1 MGKPPT
7 PLHNIIIQAI
17 TNLLTNNIYFLVCD
31 LLEARIGEKKIVC
44 AYYNHQNHFIL
55 TIMSTSLFC
64 TLSWMENYEKLPI
77 KSGIL
82 AQKCYGAVVRIA
94 ELFLV
99 WFAQKLLLFRQ
110 NFVVIIIIC
119 DNWFCGWQGSRL
131 WRIISQVG
139 KGMY

>member
-7 PLHNIIIQAI
+7 PLHNIIIQAT

-94 ELFLV
+94 EFFGVICTKIAFVSAEFRCDHHYMRQLV
-99 WFAQKLLLFRQ
+99 L
-110 NFVVIIIIC
+110 
-119 DNWFCGWQGSRL
+119 RL
-131 WRIISQVG
+131 AGQ
-139 KGMY
+139 